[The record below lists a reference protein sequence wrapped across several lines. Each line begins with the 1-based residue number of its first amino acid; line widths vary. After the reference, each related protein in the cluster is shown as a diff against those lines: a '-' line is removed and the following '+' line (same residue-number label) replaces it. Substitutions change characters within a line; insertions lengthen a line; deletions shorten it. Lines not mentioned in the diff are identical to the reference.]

1 MQKKKLVLIRVYS
14 WQRILSFLL
23 LFITIAISQPATD
36 TLKQET
42 PKLKYYTKSPGLAML
57 LSATIPGG
65 GQFYTANYLKGIL
78 FVGAEATLAYY
89 AIQDHKDY
97 QETNNP
103 AFRNRRNNLLWWIAS
118 VKLLSLADAYVS
130 ANMYKFKDMMR
141 LSVDFDKNQLSFG
154 VKTKI

>member
-1 MQKKKLVLIRVYS
+1 VRGEVVKV
-14 WQRILSFLL
+14 F
-23 LFITIAISQPATD
+23 SQPTTD
-36 TLKQET
+36 TIQQAPS
-42 PKLKYYTKSPGLAML
+42 PKLQYYSKSPGLAML

-118 VKLLSLADAYVS
+118 VKLLSIADAYVS

-141 LSVDFDKNQLSFG
+141 LSFDCDKNQFSFG